1 MAGAVIV
8 AALMAAIAAVTAVAA
23 DGRPRVTAVARV
35 TAVVD
40 VLLRATAAVQLT
52 AAAGIPLPVTVAAAV
67 DIRRRAADHRTV
79 VGRQPTAV
87 DRRRA
92 AAEDMDGDTALDSFP
107 A

>member
-23 DGRPRVTAVARV
+23 DGRPRVTAV
-35 TAVVD
+35 VD
-40 VLLRATAAVQLT
+40 VLLRAT
-52 AAAGIPLPVTVAAAV
+52 AAGIPLPVTVAAAV
-67 DIRRRAADHRTV
+67 AIRRRAADHRTV

-87 DRRRA
+87 DRRRVA